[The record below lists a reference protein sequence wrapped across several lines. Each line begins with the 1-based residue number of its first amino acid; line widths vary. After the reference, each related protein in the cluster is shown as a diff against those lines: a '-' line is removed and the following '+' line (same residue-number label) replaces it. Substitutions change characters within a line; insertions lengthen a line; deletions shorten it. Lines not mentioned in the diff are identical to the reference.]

1 MSDSGVIPPHAWL
14 IMGVALFA
22 VSSAGAV
29 FEMIEGISG
38 LSKQLGGCKQP
49 R

>member
-1 MSDSGVIPPHAWL
+1 MSDSGVIPLHAWL

-22 VSSAGAV
+22 SQVLV
-29 FEMIEGISG
+29 
-38 LSKQLGGCKQP
+38 LSL